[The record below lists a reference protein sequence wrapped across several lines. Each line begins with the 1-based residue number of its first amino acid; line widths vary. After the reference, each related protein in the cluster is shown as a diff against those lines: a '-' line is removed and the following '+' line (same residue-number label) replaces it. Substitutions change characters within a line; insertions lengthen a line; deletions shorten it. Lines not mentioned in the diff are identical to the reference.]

1 MSANGSEKVVG
12 ALRTADVP
20 LGDTTAVRRGLLVGR
35 RALVTGASRGIGREI
50 ARALA
55 IEGADVIIN
64 YRSSEREAEE
74 LALELERHGTDS
86 WTFPADVSDHGQ
98 VQIMH
103 DVTARSVGPIDV
115 LVNNAG
121 VNVDRLFKKM
131 DRGAWDSVISTNLT
145 GAYNTTRIFLDDLIA
160 SGRGRIINITS
171 IVGQMGN
178 IGQVNYA
185 ASKAGVIGMT
195 KALAKELARHNVTVN
210 AIAPGFIETD
220 MVKGIPALVKL
231 KILEGIPMRRFGL
244 PEEVAHAAVFLASDH
259 AAYITGHVMN
269 VNGGM
274 YL

>member
-1 MSANGSEKVVG
+1 MEKVAG
-12 ALRTADVP
+12 AFMASDAP
-20 LGDTTAVRRGLLVGR
+20 LEGATAVRKGLLAGR

-50 ARALA
+50 ARAFAL
-55 IEGADVIIN
+55 EGADVIIN

-74 LALELERHGTDS
+74 LALDLERHGTDT
-86 WTFPADVSDHGQ
+86 WTFPADVSDLGQ
-98 VQIMH
+98 VQTMH
-103 DVTARSVGPIDV
+103 DITRRSVGPIDV

-121 VNVDRLFKKM
+121 VNVDRMFKKM

-145 GAYNTTRIFLDDLIA
+145 GAYNTTRVFLDDLVA

-195 KALAKELARHNVTVN
+195 KALAKELARHTVTVN

-220 MVKGIPALVKL
+220 MVRGIPEPVKQ
-231 KILEGIPMRRFGL
+231 KILETIPMRRFGL
-244 PEEVAHAAVFLASDH
+244 PEEVAHAAAFLASDH

>member
-1 MSANGSEKVVG
+1 MQKVAG
-12 ALRTADVP
+12 AIMASDAP
-20 LGDTTAVRRGLLVGR
+20 LEGATAVRKGLLAGR

-50 ARALA
+50 ARAFAL
-55 IEGADVIIN
+55 EGADVIIN

-74 LALELERHGTDS
+74 LALDLERLGTDT
-86 WTFPADVSDHGQ
+86 WTFPADVSDLGQ
-98 VQIMH
+98 VQTMH
-103 DVTARSVGPIDV
+103 DITRRSVGPIDV

-121 VNVDRLFKKM
+121 VNVDRMFKKM

-145 GAYNTTRIFLDDLIA
+145 GAYNTTRVFLDDLIA

-195 KALAKELARHNVTVN
+195 KALAKELARHTVTVN

-220 MVKGIPALVKL
+220 MVRGIPEPVKQ
-231 KILEGIPMRRFGL
+231 KILDTIPMRRFGL
-244 PEEVAHAAVFLASDH
+244 PEEVAHAAAFLASDH